1 MDALDNI
8 FGQSI
13 SGGSDMTSTAT
24 SVSDTEDMVQQQN
37 NDDALD
43 GIFSGSTASTVG
55 PVVTTVDQAATDVVP
70 EQTDE
75 EVAELTQQDLSIY
88 YRDKYADI
96 FDDDGKLVDIEKAQD
111 LGIVR
116 EAFVPGKAMVPTGD
130 TYDQPSA
137 STADA
142 GLMFNVPEVA
152 VDEQKKAIRSQM
164 SRLEK
169 GSADRA
175 EAESSLLE
183 RADFVDMERNEF
195 IEEVLIPSMDENES
209 PYLKKFF
216 EYTGSTG
223 YNSLFALAGGLNA
236 TAEGFQDALEA
247 AATSFQN
254 NAPDLYDAMTD
265 MTPETFAEK
274 GGREAFNFL
283 TFIDSLPA
291 MGMVARPLAS
301 ATKAQKASI
310 QAADEMNKAIA
321 KQVAAKTKDAKAAA
335 GKEVKAAKDK
345 LNAAVAKETAET
357 DAKQAKTRAKAEA
370 AFDKRWNKKMNI
382 NKARNATAEEI
393 AAKSDEAA
401 KVAAANRD
409 VAESLIKQFEERTGK
424 TISRTDSQG
433 NLVIDYDAARIA
445 GKETAEQVV
454 NAQQGSI
461 RDVLTGGAD
470 VDMTEAA
477 RLISGGDELMQPI
490 LKPEKFDA
498 LVAVASD
505 LKKANPEAFNNQK
518 TVIDNLFE
526 LTVNKELIAGDE
538 LIDML
543 NKYNLSFEDYIL
555 TVVGSGSEAGKV
567 LNKLSQ
573 IKRARPTNELIAMQ
587 EAATKEAQ
595 GAIRK
600 TIMRVENI
608 RRGGLVSQLATA
620 ARNLTSGGIRAP
632 LEGLGNV
639 MDTALYNY
647 SNTGMIKG
655 TTSLLSPTN
664 WKDSFRHMKYMFGP
678 EYAQNT
684 KQYVDFIMEQPELGK
699 QADLLFNN
707 INEIQRMTGR
717 GESRANQIARFI
729 EAEKEAV
736 SKTGKKFNLKE
747 ATARA
752 EARADEFISKLAP
765 GRALDATLSG
775 LEDAVDVLNT
785 PNRWQEYLIRR
796 GAFLGELE
804 RLTRR
809 EYGIDLI
816 DTINQGKIR
825 DLLNDA
831 TSVRPEGARSFMSI
845 VEDATNKALDVTYAK
860 QPDIPVFRTTSQ
872 FIVRNGLTTVL
883 PFPRFMFNSM
893 ELMGQYAAG
902 ASIPLTRKVMNIAT
916 LGKVGKG
923 PLTMKDRQRISRNLV
938 GMAVVGAAYQYRSD
952 DEAPADYKM
961 MKVDDGTEMDTTTQ
975 YPMRQFL
982 YLGEATRRLND
993 GTFSDWFNAK
1003 EFSET
1008 FIGTNIRQGVGQGI
1022 IQEVA
1027 DLASGVDLTS
1037 EETAA
1042 KLIARPLGNY
1052 LSTWAVPFAQIIEAQ
1067 RGAGVRGTTYKDAA
1081 EDPTLDFQATFMS
1094 ELGRPFR
1101 SRGFTASAEEEAA
1114 LPKREFLF
1122 QDEKKRVAPFA
1133 RVVGGLSLSTADSE
1147 EGEYIKRLGFTEFEL
1162 GSASRVPSIRRFE
1175 NQTLRKAIPTI
1186 VEVAR
1191 RQEEKYRAQYAIANE
1206 AIRSEFT
1213 EEQFVASKL
1222 RPIIKQS
1229 IQKVKRSITD
1239 GKKLKATAPEYT
1251 QAMLEYRKLPEDIR
1265 KVASVEFVEKYGRE
1279 PDGADMNDLKAL
1291 ATIGKVYRQKLR

>member
-8 FGQSI
+8 FGQDV
-13 SGGSDMTSTAT
+13 SGGSDVTPTAT
-24 SVSDTEDMVQQQN
+24 SVSDVEDKVQPQS
-37 NDDALD
+37 DDALD
-43 GIFSGSTASTVG
+43 SIFSGSTSSTVG
-55 PVVTTVDQAATDVVP
+55 PVVTTVDQAAVDTVP
-70 EQTDE
+70 EQTDAE
-75 EVAELTQQDLSIY
+75 AAELSQQDLAVY

-96 FDDDGKLVDIEKAQD
+96 FDDGGKLTDIDKAQE

-116 EAFVPGKAMVPTGD
+116 EAFVPGKVMVPTGD
-130 TYDQPSA
+130 KYDQPSA

-142 GLMFNVPEVA
+142 GLMFNAPEVA
-152 VDEQKKAIRSQM
+152 VDEQKKAVRSQM
-164 SRLEK
+164 TRLEK

-175 EAESSLLE
+175 EAEATLLE
-183 RADFVDMERNEF
+183 RAEYVDMERDEF
-195 IEEVLIPSMDENES
+195 IEEVVIANMDENES

-223 YNSLFALAGGLNA
+223 YDALFSLAGGLNA

-247 AATSFQN
+247 AATSLQK
-254 NAPDLYDAMTD
+254 NAPDVYDAMTD
-265 MTPETFAEK
+265 MTPKTFAEK

-283 TFIDSLPA
+283 TFLDSLPA
-291 MGMVARPLAS
+291 MGMIARPLAS
-301 ATKAQKASI
+301 ATKAQKESI
-310 QAADEMNKAIA
+310 KAADQMNKAIA
-321 KQVAAKTKDAKAAA
+321 KQVAAETKEGKAIA
-335 GKEVKAAKDK
+335 GKEVKAAKEK
-345 LNAAVAKETAET
+345 LNAAVAKEAAET
-357 DAKQAKTRAKAEA
+357 DARQAKTRAKAEA

-382 NKARNATAEEI
+382 NKARNATAEEV

-401 KVAAANRD
+401 KVAAENRD

-424 TISRTDSQG
+424 TISRTDSKG
-433 NLVIDYDAARIA
+433 NLVLDYDAARIA

-470 VDMTEAA
+470 VDMTDAA

-620 ARNLTSGGIRAP
+620 SRNLTSGGIRAP

-678 EYAQNT
+678 EYARNT

-707 INEIQRMTGR
+707 INEIQRLTGR
-717 GESRANQIARFI
+717 GEGG
-729 EAEKEAV
+729 AV
-736 SKTGKKFNLKE
+736 
-747 ATARA
+747 
-752 EARADEFISKLAP
+752 
-765 GRALDATLSG
+765 DATLSV
-775 LEDAVDVLNT
+775 LEDAVDTLNV

-804 RLTRR
+804 RLTKR

-860 QPDIPVFRTTSQ
+860 QPDIPVFRSTSQ

-893 ELMGQYAAG
+893 ELMGQYAGG
-902 ASIPLTRKVMNIAT
+902 ASIPLTRKVASLVT

-923 PLTMKDRQRISRNLV
+923 PLTAKDRQRISRNLV

-952 DEAPADYKM
+952 EEAPADYKM
-961 MKVDDGTEMDTTTQ
+961 MKTDDGTEMDTTTQ

-1008 FIGTNIRQGVGQGI
+1008 FIGTNIRQGVGQSL

-1042 KLIARPLGNY
+1042 RLIARPLGNY

-1067 RGAGVRGTTYKDAA
+1067 RGAGVRGTTYKDVA

-1101 SRGFTASAEEEAA
+1101 SRGFTTSPEEEAA
-1114 LPKREFLF
+1114 APKREFLF

-1147 EGEYIKRLGFTEFEL
+1147 EGEYIKKLGFTEFEL
-1162 GSASRVPSIRRFE
+1162 GSNSRVPSIRRFE

-1191 RQEEKYRAQYAIANE
+1191 RQEEKFRAQYAIANE
-1206 AIRSEFT
+1206 GVRTEFT

-1229 IQKVKRSITD
+1229 ILKVKRSITD

-1251 QAMLEYRKLPEDIR
+1251 QAMLEYRRLSPDIR
-1265 KVASVEFVEKYGRE
+1265 KAAGVEFVQKYGRE
-1279 PDGADMNDLKAL
+1279 PDGADMNDLNAL
-1291 ATIGKVYRQKLR
+1291 AAIGKVYRKKLR